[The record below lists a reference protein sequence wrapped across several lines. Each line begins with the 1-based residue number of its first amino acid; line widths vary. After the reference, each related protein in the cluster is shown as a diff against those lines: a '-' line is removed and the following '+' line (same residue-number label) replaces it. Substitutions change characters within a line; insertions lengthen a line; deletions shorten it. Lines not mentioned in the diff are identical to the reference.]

1 MQSIEI
7 KFHTLG
13 DKSLNNLLSILDN
26 SENENNQ
33 LKTSTFIL
41 DRILQYQQLELL
53 KRINNIE
60 ERLDVKWMH

>member
-60 ERLDVKWMH
+60 ERLDVK

>member
-7 KFHTLG
+7 KLHTLG

-33 LKTSTFIL
+33 LKASTFIL

-60 ERLDVKWMH
+60 ERLDIK